1 MRVNKLRKIIKTL
14 LLSTLISA
22 TSFTIYAKN
31 NEQKVNFLQSS
42 PHTILTGKFQGYD
55 DVRYR
60 VYAKKGQILKF
71 DINSLGNL
79 AYINIFAPGKK
90 PGKDNALL
98 IGSTIGFKGELTL
111 PVDGDYI
118 IQVYQMRNSA
128 RKNRT
133 VSFNLDLQIVNN
145 KNIKY

>member
-1 MRVNKLRKIIKTL
+1 MKKIIKTI
-14 LLSTLISA
+14 LLSTLISTVPFA
-22 TSFTIYAKN
+22 VIAKN
-31 NEQKVNFLQSS
+31 VEQKVNFLQGS
-42 PHTILTGKFQGYD
+42 PHTTLTGKFQGYD
-55 DVRYR
+55 DVRYKI
-60 VYAKKGQILKF
+60 YAKKGQILKF

-111 PVDGDYI
+111 PVDGDYF

-128 RKNRT
+128 RKNKT
-133 VSFNLDLQIVNN
+133 VKYNLDLELLNN
-145 KNIKY
+145 VKK

>member
-1 MRVNKLRKIIKTL
+1 MKKVIRTL
-14 LLSTLISA
+14 LLSTLIST

-31 NEQKVNFLQSS
+31 IEQKVNFLQGS
-42 PHTILTGKFQGYD
+42 PHTTLTGKFQGYD

-71 DINSLGNL
+71 NINSLGNL
-79 AYINIFAPGKK
+79 AYVNIFAPDTK

-98 IGSTIGFKGELTL
+98 IGSTLGFKGELIL
-111 PVDGDYI
+111 PADGDYI

-128 RKNRT
+128 RKNKT
-133 VSFNLDLQIVNN
+133 VKYNLDLELLNN
-145 KNIKY
+145 VKK